1 MFNEK
6 KILIQNYCSRRMV
19 CHQDN
24 LFPSQVLGSFFTL
37 DGSEEES
44 VDGEEV
50 GEDADDGDEDAV
62 ADKEVDLKKQKMTF

>member
-1 MFNEK
+1 
-6 KILIQNYCSRRMV
+6 MV

-50 GEDADDGDEDAV
+50 REDPDDGHEDAV
-62 ADKEVDLKKQKMTF
+62 ADKEMDLEK